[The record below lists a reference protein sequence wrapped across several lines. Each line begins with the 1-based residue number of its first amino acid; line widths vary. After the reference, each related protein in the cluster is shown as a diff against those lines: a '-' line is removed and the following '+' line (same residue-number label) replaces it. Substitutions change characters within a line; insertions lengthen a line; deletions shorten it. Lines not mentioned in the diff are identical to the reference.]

1 LEKPTISTAIE
12 IRNYLEKHGLDYP
25 WHVWHVLHIEK
36 KVTAMRYTSF
46 CSYFKTLERL
56 GLVLRTTPPKQEPQ
70 IPKYRRVHHF
80 KSVPRAW
87 YKLNPEK
94 VNSPEWRHPERALY
108 PHVFRVSG
116 RPIGRPAG
124 SKNRRK
130 RTSSL
135 PGA

>member
-1 LEKPTISTAIE
+1 MLKNPKISTATR
-12 IRNYLEKHGLDYP
+12 IRELLKERGSGYVWQL
-25 WHVWHVLHIEK
+25 WHILRFER
-36 KVTAMRYTSF
+36 KVTRMRYTSF
-46 CSYFKTLERL
+46 LSYFKILERL
-56 GLVLRTTPPKQEPQ
+56 GLVLRTTPPKQEPP

-116 RPIGRPAG
+116 RSIGRPAG

-130 RTSSL
+130 RTSSQ
-135 PGA
+135 